1 MWTTGSRAWER
12 ELVAECEAF
21 FSGQYAQYLDNEN
34 RPIPVWAWLNVL
46 AHGSEDDITALAAGE
61 PPRRTFPETAV
72 WHQALAFLAQELMSQ
87 AARRGRPVADL
98 QCSTLVACSSMAWKT
113 GSSSPGDERLRPW
126 SPPCLSRAC

>member
-46 AHGSEDDITALAAGE
+46 AHGSEDDITPANHLGVPSRR
-61 PPRRTFPETAV
+61 PPCGT
-72 WHQALAFLAQELMSQ
+72 
-87 AARRGRPVADL
+87 
-98 QCSTLVACSSMAWKT
+98 
-113 GSSSPGDERLRPW
+113 RPW
-126 SPPCLSRAC
+126 PSWPRS